1 MSQETHASGALAR
14 HLPTFLIVLM
24 AIQPLMDI
32 LSFWTD
38 RLGMS
43 QHAHAAAALRRVRRC
58 VRARVRRPRRAR
70 KAYGIAAGACI
81 FVLVGHVHRLLDQRI
96 SAHPVL

>member
-1 MSQETHASGALAR
+1 MRQETHTSGALAR

-43 QHAHAAAALRRVRRC
+43 NTITLLLRFAVFAVVC
-58 VRARVRRPRRAR
+58 VLGFVTSSRPRRSTASLSPP
-70 KAYGIAAGACI
+70 APSCSSGTASP
-81 FVLVGHVHRLLDQRI
+81 VSS
-96 SAHPVL
+96 SATNASSMT

>member
-1 MSQETHASGALAR
+1 
-14 HLPTFLIVLM
+14 M

-43 QHAHAAAALRRVRRC
+43 NTITLLLRFALL
-58 VRARVRRPRRAR
+58 PRDRTRLKIAL
-70 KAYGIAAGACI
+70 GISGTAT
-81 FVLVGHVHRLLDQRI
+81 LLFI
-96 SAHPVL
+96 LMLLLTIG

>member
-1 MSQETHASGALAR
+1 MRQETHTSGALAR

-43 QHAHAAAALRRVRRC
+43 NTITLLLRFAVFAVVC
-58 VRARVRRPRRAR
+58 LLGFFTSAR
-70 KAYGIAAGACI
+70 KKVYGIAVAACAVSYTHLTLPTI
-81 FVLVGHVHRLLDQRI
+81 
-96 SAHPVL
+96 A

>member
-14 HLPTFLIVLM
+14 LLPTFVIILM

-43 QHAHAAAALRRVRRC
+43 NTITLLLRFAVFAVVC
-58 VRARVRRPRRAR
+58 LLGSFTSAR
-70 KAYGIAAGACI
+70 KK
-81 FVLVGHVHRLLDQRI
+81 V
-96 SAHPVL
+96 